1 MVEYQWLESYLNN
14 DSFWLEDVLSWDDTI
29 DLFLADISVVSFL
42 MSPFFINTHLF
53 LDSLT
58 KMSFIDILFY
68 SETDTLNSS
77 RELFDFLMWDLSSY
91 VSSNFFIFQFIFY
104 TDYQDF
110 LLTSSH
116 HSPELNLAII
126 DYVTTYWISYIT
138 NYTPSAVFD
147 LYYDS
152 LSSSLFSQVT
162 DFIIMSVIFSCIFI
176 LISRSLNIFN
186 WSDLVSF
193 YETRINYWLFSV
205 SKETR
210 VQLEAILVA
219 FFLYFLYVSMALT
232 TFDDD
237 HEELIELVNYY
248 LFNGIL
254 CIILFIFFKASIH
267 SLVLLEPTSFDGRTV
282 LMFASQFRRD
292 LINFGSFCLRLLTL
306 MTRLNIY
313 DMNDDITDSFYIFFA
328 DFTDDNYLDSSVATE
343 FSNLFYE
350 DDNDDDQSFFFE
362 DEVDFQNDLFV
373 NYFLAWGKLFFFA
386 FFILE
391 EVVRVSLALYITYSI
406 VFELQSHSRTYVED
420 RFLGLKCYNPT
431 KNNSFKINEF
441 K

>member
-1 MVEYQWLESYLNN
+1 MRTIVEYQWLESYLNN

-29 DLFLADISVVSFL
+29 DLFLADISLVSFL

-91 VSSNFFIFQFIFY
+91 ISSNFFIFQFIFY

-126 DYVTTYWISYIT
+126 DYVTTYWLSYIT

-147 LYYDS
+147 VYYDS

-162 DFIIMSVIFSCIFI
+162 DFIIMSIIFSCIFI
-176 LISRSLNIFN
+176 LVSRSLHIFN
-186 WSDLVSF
+186 WSDLVNF

-205 SKETR
+205 SRETR

-219 FFLYFLYVSMALT
+219 FF
-232 TFDDD
+232 
-237 HEELIELVNYY
+237 
-248 LFNGIL
+248 
-254 CIILFIFFKASIH
+254 FIFF
-267 SLVLLEPTSFDGRTV
+267 
-282 LMFASQFRRD
+282 
-292 LINFGSFCLRLLTL
+292 
-306 MTRLNIY
+306 
-313 DMNDDITDSFYIFFA
+313 IF
-328 DFTDDNYLDSSVATE
+328 
-343 FSNLFYE
+343 
-350 DDNDDDQSFFFE
+350 
-362 DEVDFQNDLFV
+362 
-373 NYFLAWGKLFFFA
+373 
-386 FFILE
+386 
-391 EVVRVSLALYITYSI
+391 
-406 VFELQSHSRTYVED
+406 
-420 RFLGLKCYNPT
+420 
-431 KNNSFKINEF
+431 
-441 K
+441 